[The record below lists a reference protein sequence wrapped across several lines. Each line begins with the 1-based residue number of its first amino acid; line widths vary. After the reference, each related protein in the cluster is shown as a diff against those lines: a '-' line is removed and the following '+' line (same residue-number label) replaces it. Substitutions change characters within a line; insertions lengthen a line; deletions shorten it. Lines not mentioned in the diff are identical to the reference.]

1 MIGYN
6 NFTILLGI
14 LMSIF
19 TSSKERITTGVALVA
34 GVLIIGFIDNF
45 LLMWLFLG
53 AVYLLAFN
61 EAMKLFDIK
70 NSSLIYFAAGIWL
83 LAGIYPYSDDLFVLA
98 GVAYASAVA
107 FNRDITWKNFFP
119 FIYPT
124 AGMLFILTMYQEYGV
139 ISLLW
144 LLVVVAMTDVGAYA
158 VGKSIGKTPF
168 SKTSPNKTMEGV
180 VGGIVVATIGGMF
193 VGLSVVSLG
202 IAFIISFMVAVSSIF
217 GDLFE
222 SSLKRAAGVKD
233 SGTILPGHGGMLDRI
248 DGYLF
253 GAIVM
258 LVLLRGLV

>member
-1 MIGYN
+1 M
-6 NFTILLGI
+6 GI
-14 LMSIF
+14 LKALS
-19 TSSKERITTGVALVA
+19 SSKERVITGLALVA
-34 GVLIIGFIDNF
+34 VVLIIGFVDNF
-45 LLMWLFLG
+45 FLMWAVLG
-53 AVYLLAFN
+53 VVYLVAFK
-61 EAMKLFDIK
+61 EAVKLFGLK
-70 NSSLIYFAAGIWL
+70 NNSLTLYALGIWL
-83 LAGIYPYSDDLFVLA
+83 VAGVYPYGDDLFVLA

-107 FNRDITWKNFFP
+107 FNKELTWNNFFP

-124 AGMLFILTMYQEYGV
+124 AGMLFIFTMYQEYGV
-139 ISLLW
+139 LSLLW

-168 SKTSPNKTMEGV
+168 CETSPNKTMEGV
-180 VGGIVVATIGGMF
+180 VGGIVVATFSGMF
-193 VGLSVVSLG
+193 VGLSIVDLSV
-202 IAFIISFMVAVSSIF
+202 AFIISFMVATSSIF

-233 SGTILPGHGGMLDRI
+233 SGDILPGHGGALDRI